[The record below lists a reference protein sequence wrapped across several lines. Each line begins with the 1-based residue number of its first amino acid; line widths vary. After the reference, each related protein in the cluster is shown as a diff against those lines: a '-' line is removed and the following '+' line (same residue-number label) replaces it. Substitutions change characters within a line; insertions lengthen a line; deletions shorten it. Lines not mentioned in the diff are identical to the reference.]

1 MTRKLRLTSL
11 FFAISVMIL
20 YPACS
25 GAVGKYNW
33 AVASP
38 ESSIPP
44 GGAPI
49 SYEGT
54 DGVPYET
61 MYWIIEESDN
71 ICSVIP
77 VDPMGP
83 PNHKQEYNNDD
94 GSVQYGVR
102 GWPNIQP
109 NENNSVYKVD
119 CDDLSKSSKPYGNVV
134 NTWDSFT
141 LEVRCNALDSC
152 P

>member
-1 MTRKLRLTSL
+1 
-11 FFAISVMIL
+11 
-20 YPACS
+20 
-25 GAVGKYNW
+25 
-33 AVASP
+33 
-38 ESSIPP
+38 
-44 GGAPI
+44 
-49 SYEGT
+49 
-54 DGVPYET
+54 
-61 MYWIIEESDN
+61 
-71 ICSVIP
+71 
-77 VDPMGP
+77 MGP

-119 CDDLSKSSKPYGNVV
+119 CNDLSKSSKPYGNVV